1 MQDRDGK
8 DADISAGKLFRR
20 RTLQT
25 GFISIKGQD
34 TGNGILRKSGRCWA
48 SGPFQVIRGLMSPLS
63 R

>member
-1 MQDRDGK
+1 MQDGDGK

-34 TGNGILRKSGRCWA
+34 TGNGILWKSGRCWA
-48 SGPFQVIRGLMSPLS
+48 SGTFQVIRGLMSPLS